1 MKFIHFSSPSVYLIF
16 SVLIGCSVENPG
28 RPNENKGEPL
38 TGELLSMD
46 RTGSY
51 EKNSFVHSFFQSSKL
66 PKTDKRLLL
75 GAQLLSS
82 ALFDTERVNQF
93 FNFKVSRTTGYRVE
107 YTTLNPY
114 NRKETIRASG
124 LLLIP
129 PFFDSSHSLPL
140 LVYHR
145 STLLKKSEAPGFMPK
160 SLLEMDPLED
170 GRFMMAFLSMQ
181 GFIVLAPDYT
191 GYGSSENIPP
201 PYLHKKSVTR
211 TTEDMLYAVTDMLRK
226 ENILFKKEIFIM
238 GYSQGGHGA
247 LAFAQ
252 NFQNNPREFNIK
264 AIAAGGGPYDL
275 PETMA
280 ELISQKTVVPIPM
293 ILFLQSYS
301 YIYGWN
307 LNQIMKRRSYADII
321 SSDFKQEDTGKSAAK
336 LPQKV
341 QSLFQPWFIKS
352 VQNKN
357 NDPVQETLEENSV
370 YLWYPSSPVFLFHG
384 KEDNIVPYK
393 NMNTA
398 YKYFREGGG
407 AITKKDCDFKKIDS
421 LSRILKLL
429 RDKFKNL
436 TKPNHIN
443 CNFMFFLEAGDY
455 FHQYKD

>member
-1 MKFIHFSSPSVYLIF
+1 MKFSHFFSLSVYLIF
-16 SVLIGCSVENPG
+16 SILIGCSKENPE
-28 RPNENKGEPL
+28 RPNENKGEPP

-51 EKNSFVHSFFQSSKL
+51 EKNSFVYSFFQSSKL
-66 PKTDKRLLL
+66 SKVDKKLLL
-75 GAQLLSS
+75 GAQLFSS
-82 ALFDTERVNQF
+82 AFFDTERVNQF

-114 NRKETIRASG
+114 NRKENIRASG

-129 PFFDSSHSLPL
+129 PYSSPSQSLPL

-145 STLLKKSEAPGFMPK
+145 STLLKKNEAPGFMPK

-211 TTEDMLYAVTDMLRK
+211 TTGDMLYAVTDRLKK
-226 ENILFKKEIFIM
+226 ENIPFKKEIFIM

-252 NFQNNPREFNIK
+252 NFQNNPLGFKVK

-275 PETMA
+275 PETMV

-301 YIYGWN
+301 YIYGWD
-307 LNQIMKRRSYADII
+307 LNQIMKRNSYADII

-357 NDPVQETLEENSV
+357 NDPVQKALEENGT

-384 KEDNIVPYK
+384 KKDNIVPYE

-443 CNFMFFLEAGDY
+443 CNFMFFLKTSDY